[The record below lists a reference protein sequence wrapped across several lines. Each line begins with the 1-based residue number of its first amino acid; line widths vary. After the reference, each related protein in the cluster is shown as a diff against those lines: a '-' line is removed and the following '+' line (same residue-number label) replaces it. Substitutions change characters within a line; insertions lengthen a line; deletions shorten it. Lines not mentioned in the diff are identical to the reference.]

1 MSEGQHLRGFR
12 RSTFIVRVDRDDQGG
27 ISGVIERV
35 RTGAKEAFRGV
46 EAISGVIARMVEA
59 EGVPPAPRPQE
70 GE

>member
-12 RSTFIVRVDRDDQGG
+12 RSTFIVR
-27 ISGVIERV
+27 GVIERV